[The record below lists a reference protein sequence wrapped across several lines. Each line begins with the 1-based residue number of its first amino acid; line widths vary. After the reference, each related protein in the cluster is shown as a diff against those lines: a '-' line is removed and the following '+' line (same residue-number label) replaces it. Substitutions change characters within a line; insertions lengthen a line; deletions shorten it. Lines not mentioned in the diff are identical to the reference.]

1 MGTVEKARVTDFRA
15 RLTARRDELYAEING
30 KLAES
35 QEHSTNATIE
45 QRLEGGDQALAALI
59 ADTDMTIARREI
71 EELRDTDAA
80 LARIDAGAYG
90 VCIDCGDAIAPE
102 RLNAYPTAK
111 RCAHCQERH
120 ERLRGSGAGRSL

>member
-1 MGTVEKARVTDFRA
+1 MGTIEKARVTDFRA
-15 RLTARRDELYAEING
+15 RLMARRGELFAEINE

-35 QEHSTNATIE
+35 REHSSNATIE

-71 EELRDTDAA
+71 EDLRDTEAA
-80 LARIDAGAYG
+80 LERINHGTYG
-90 VCIDCGDAIAPE
+90 VCIDCGDTIAPG
-102 RLNAYPTAK
+102 RLSAYPTAK
-111 RCAHCQERH
+111 RCTHCQELH